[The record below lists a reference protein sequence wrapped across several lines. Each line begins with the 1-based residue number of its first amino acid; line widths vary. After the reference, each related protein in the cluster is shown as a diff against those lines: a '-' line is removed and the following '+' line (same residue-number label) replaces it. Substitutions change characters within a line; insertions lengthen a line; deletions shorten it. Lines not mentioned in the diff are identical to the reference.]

1 MVVGKCWE
9 SQQGGDACD
18 WMCFK
23 NTSPWPWS
31 FPNLSEFRC
40 KVTPLLSDTRAQIH
54 ERLYRSTT
62 TIGCVHTGQKHMRLF
77 LSCGWQSCV
86 YVWFC
91 SINLTIVKTGARA
104 QALFSHDYYP
114 KNGHRNTLLSSPHLR
129 IVTAISQRFFK
140 CIMLYMMLLERK
152 QNTKKCCRQQILTH
166 LGLTGWLLLMPA
178 G

>member
-1 MVVGKCWE
+1 MVGKCWE

-62 TIGCVHTGQKHMRLF
+62 TTGCAHTGQKHMRLF

-140 CIMLYMMLLERK
+140 CIMLYNNVVDSRSSP
-152 QNTKKCCRQQILTH
+152 TS
-166 LGLTGWLLLMPA
+166 G
-178 G
+178 